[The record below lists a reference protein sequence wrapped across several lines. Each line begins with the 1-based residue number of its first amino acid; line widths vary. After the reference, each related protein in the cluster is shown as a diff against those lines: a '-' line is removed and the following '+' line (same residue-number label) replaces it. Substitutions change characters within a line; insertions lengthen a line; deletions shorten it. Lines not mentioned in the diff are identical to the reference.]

1 MSSNKESPWLEVF
14 LPVVMAG
21 IVITMVVSGLW
32 LCSWGYRK
40 YSIWSEGMRGQAEL
54 AHAEWNRQIAV
65 TEAIAKKD
73 SALHLSDAEIIR
85 ARGVAEAN
93 QIIGESLK
101 KNEQYLRYLWIQ
113 TLDHS
118 QNKIIYVPTEANL
131 PILEAGRKE

>member
-1 MSSNKESPWLEVF
+1 MDQEAKV
-14 LPVVMAG
+14 A
-21 IVITMVVSGLW
+21 IITAVSGAIAVIILV
-32 LCSWGYRK
+32 L
-40 YSIWSEGMRGQAEL
+40 SIWGFFAAGRVYSVWAQGKAGEAEL
-54 AHAEWNRQIAV
+54 SHAEWSRQIAV
-65 TEAIAKKD
+65 KEALAKKD
-73 SALHLSDAEIIR
+73 SALLLSEAEIIR
-85 ARGVAEAN
+85 AHGVAEAN